1 MTHDL
6 NESLIF
12 VKVVERGSFTA
23 AATALGVPKTTV
35 SRKVAELEQRLGT
48 RLLMRTT
55 RKLGLTE
62 AGQVY
67 FEHCAQIARDLDE
80 AEAAVSQ
87 LNGAPRGWLR
97 FTAPYSVGINLLAQ
111 VQHEF
116 MAQYPEVR
124 LEMVLDNDIVDI
136 VGNEL
141 DLALRV
147 GPLPDSTLA
156 ARRLVRFTSRV
167 YASPAYL
174 ARHGEPLA
182 PEELEHHRS
191 VAGTR
196 DRRSGGRFAWRLG
209 RDGEAHEDF
218 AVHPVFVANDP
229 FMLRTAVLQGL
240 GIGRL
245 PDAMARPFEQHG
257 LLRRVLASW
266 AAEPA
271 DLNAVFPHGRALSPK
286 VRAFVDFLATRLAD
300 IDALLAVPKCML
312 EADDTPA
319 AAAAPVERLLADLEQ
334 REAETPA

>member
-23 AATALGVPKTTV
+23 AATVLGVPKTTV
-35 SRKVAELEQRLGT
+35 SRKVAELEERLGT
-48 RLLMRTT
+48 KLLMRTT

-67 FEHCAQIARDLDE
+67 YEHCAQIARDLDD
-80 AEAAVSQ
+80 AENAVSQ

-97 FTAPYSVGINLLAQ
+97 FTAPYSVGINLIAQ

-124 LEMVLDNDIVDI
+124 LEMLLDNDVVDI

-147 GPLPDSTLA
+147 GALPDSTLT

-174 ARHGEPLA
+174 AQHGEPLA
-182 PEELEHHRS
+182 PDELEHHRT
-191 VAGTR
+191 VAGTKE
-196 DRRSGGRFAWRLG
+196 RRNGGRFAWRLG
-209 RDGEAHEDF
+209 RDGEGHEEF
-218 AVHPVFVANDP
+218 GINPVFVANDP

-240 GIGRL
+240 GLGRL

-257 LLRRVLASW
+257 LLRRVLPSW

-300 IDALLAVPKCML
+300 VDALMAVPKCML
-312 EADDTPA
+312 AADDAPA
-319 AAAAPVERLLADLEQ
+319 SAAAPVERLLADLEQ
-334 REAETPA
+334 RETEAAA